1 MEFSDIVAR
10 STALKKAVFCH
21 CTLLFVVALSLWGC
35 AALDYE
41 EPTTPEAA
49 VRAFAVALDS
59 KDYERAYKLMS
70 SAYRKRVGYD
80 KFRQQLTENSREV
93 TKMSYEL
100 AHIGSSVQSA
110 VVTYG
115 STEKIY
121 LVRDSGRWK
130 IVSDIVAFYDQS
142 TPRAALKS
150 FVRAME
156 RRRYDVMMRLIPSAE
171 KEGITPEKLE
181 QKWLGK
187 GRDEL
192 ERIVN
197 NLNNH
202 FSNPIER
209 VGKRAIMPYGE
220 HSSVEFVLEGK
231 NWKIESP
238 E

>member
-1 MEFSDIVAR
+1 MKSLE
-10 STALKKAVFCH
+10 KKARLTGLRKTSFCH
-21 CTLLFVVALSLWGC
+21 CTLLFVFTLSFWGC

-70 SAYRKRVGYD
+70 SAYRKRVDYE
-80 KFRQQLTENSREV
+80 KFRRQITENPREV
-93 TKMSYEL
+93 AKMSYEF

-115 STEKIY
+115 STEQVY
-121 LVRDSGRWK
+121 LVRDSEQWK
-130 IVSDIVAFYDQS
+130 IGSDIVAFYDQS
-142 TPRAALKS
+142 TPRAALRS
-150 FVRAME
+150 FVRALE
-156 RRRYDVMMRLIPSAE
+156 RRRYDVIMRLIPSAE
-171 KEGITPEKLE
+171 KEGISLEKLE
-181 QKWLGK
+181 QNWSSK

-202 FSNPIER
+202 LNNPIER

-220 HSSVEFVLEGK
+220 HLSVEFVLEGK
-231 NWKIESP
+231 SWKIERP

>member
-1 MEFSDIVAR
+1 MMFSGLEAR
-10 STALKKAVFCH
+10 LTSYKRANLFEH
-21 CTLLFVVALSLWGC
+21 SLLFCIVLSLWGC
-35 AALDYE
+35 AALHYE

-70 SAYRKRVGYD
+70 SAFRNRVAYEE
-80 KFRQQLTENSREV
+80 FRRQITENPREV
-93 TKMSYEL
+93 AKMSYEL
-100 AHIGSSVQSA
+100 AHIGSSIQSA

-115 STEKIY
+115 IAEEIY

-130 IVSDIVAFYDQS
+130 IASNIVAFYDQS
-142 TPRAALKS
+142 TPRAALRS
-150 FVRAME
+150 FVRALE
-156 RRRYDVMMRLIPSAE
+156 RRRYDVVMRLIPSNE
-171 KEGITPEKLE
+171 KEGVTPEKLE
-181 QKWLGK
+181 QTWSGK

-202 FSNPIER
+202 LNDPIER
-209 VGKRAIMPYGE
+209 VGKRATMTYGE
-220 HSSVEFVLEGK
+220 HLSVEFVLEGK
-231 NWKIESP
+231 NWKIERP